1 MGVELH
7 IEELVLRGFAARDRH
22 RIAAAVQ
29 SELTRLLSAEGK
41 QSALANPVGI
51 AKLNGGAF
59 EMKPGSKRQEAGT
72 QIARAVFRSL
82 SNHAGASAAAT
93 GTRSRQKGGKP

>member
-7 IEELVLRGFAARDRH
+7 IEELVLHGFAARDRL
-22 RIAAAVQ
+22 RIADAVQ
-29 SELTRLLSAEGK
+29 VELARLLRAEGK

-51 AKLNGGAF
+51 ARLNGGAF
-59 EMKPGSKRQEAGT
+59 EMKAGSKPQEAGT

-82 SNHAGASAAAT
+82 SNHAGAPAAAT
-93 GTRSRQKGGKP
+93 STRSRHGGGKP